1 MAISALCPVQN
12 ISSLV
17 FFLEFKKRRERK
29 EREEEEERHTHA
41 HKKRA
46 LIFEKEKKRGA
57 TLGPIFHFLFFSLL
71 FFGERVVASLLFRVR
86 QNLLFNKFAAA
97 EVEEEEQRHTFLREV
112 FLSLVF
118 SEVFS
123 TKAFF
128 AEKKTKTKKKEE
140 GDKRVFLSGDS
151 FRLRLCAHT
160 IHLTT
165 SRRNVHTQRES
176 GEISE

>member
-1 MAISALCPVQN
+1 MKN
-12 ISSLV
+12 
-17 FFLEFKKRRERK
+17 
-29 EREEEEERHTHA
+29 
-41 HKKRA
+41 
-46 LIFEKEKKRGA
+46 
-57 TLGPIFHFLFFSLL
+57 
-71 FFGERVVASLLFRVR
+71 
-86 QNLLFNKFAAA
+86 LFNKFAAA
-97 EVEEEEQRHTFLREV
+97 EVEEEQRHTLREV